1 MSSTEKIAVKA
12 WPFKLPQGGFTDLPK
27 WKEQLPTQV
36 LLASNLGESGA
47 TYLHYLTVF
56 GKKSRNRFIKPLL
69 EPVEG
74 EDFDQMVHAEQKK
87 HEPIY
92 LGEYLEEALSD
103 ELQQAVTK
111 HKVLGT
117 KQARERARLLATCTV
132 EDNELRWTEAAS
144 ITFEPNAPTPIKE
157 SGEKPTPNEQG
168 EGEQD
173 DDIESKGESE
183 EFFETQ
189 ASIQVVDRTATEAEW
204 TRLRR
209 KIIKEVTLKATELR
223 MEDLRDKMTIW
234 QAADSYL
241 RMIMLKGIEEDP
253 SGRLARCE
261 TSSELKLAIDEYANA
276 SGVAIVAT
284 IRQMDTL
291 FAWEWDESETVQA
304 NARSL
309 SETGDTYLRAFHAL
323 CTPKSKAGKEMVA
336 ALPTMKVA
344 MLLARSNNRFSQ
356 QFSSV
361 AAMERLQKLLGQE
374 NVDFTKA
381 YDAITQ
387 MLHQWESVDPNSGK
401 ANQSKEK
408 TTGGGRTVPRAE
420 LDKKPCWICKR
431 DHPAKDCYCLKDGKI
446 DEKMLSNRMK
456 KDANASTNS
465 KKTNKNKKR
474 RDRAKKARDKAKKES
489 EVLRALAEKVQGLTS
504 PHSDNTK
511 ETAKA
516 TKQEKFANSDCD
528 KETADIIEAWLGHA
542 Q

>member
-1 MSSTEKIAVKA
+1 MPA
-12 WPFKLPQGGFTDLPK
+12 GGFTDLPK

-56 GKKSRNRFIKPLL
+56 DKKSRNRFIKPLL
-69 EPVEG
+69 EPIEG
-74 EDFDQMVHAEQKK
+74 EDYDRMETAEQKK
-87 HEPIY
+87 YEPIY
-92 LGEYLEEALSD
+92 LGEFLEEALAD
-103 ELQQAVTK
+103 ELQLAVTRN
-111 HKVLGT
+111 KVLGT
-117 KQARERARLLATCTV
+117 KQARDRARSLATCTV
-132 EDNELRWTEAAS
+132 EYNELRWTEAAS
-144 ITFEPNAPTPIKE
+144 ISFEPNAPTPIKE
-157 SGEKPTPNEQG
+157 GVEKPTPIDQR
-168 EGEQD
+168 EGEED
-173 DDIESKGESE
+173 GELESKEESE
-183 EFFETQ
+183 EFFDTQ

-204 TRLRR
+204 ARLRR
-209 KIIKEVTLKATELR
+209 KIRREVTLKAIDLR
-223 MEDLRDKMTIW
+223 MEELRDKMTIW

-261 TSSELKLAIDEYANA
+261 TACELKLAIDEYANA

-291 FAWEWDESETVQA
+291 FAWEWDESETVQT

-323 CTPKSKAGKEMVA
+323 CPPRSKAGKEMVA
-336 ALPTMKVA
+336 TLPTMKVA

-361 AAMERLQKLLGQE
+361 AAMERLQKLLSQE

-387 MLHQWESVDPNSGK
+387 MLHQWESVDPNPGK

-408 TTGGGRTVPRAE
+408 TAGGGRTVPRAE

-431 DHPAKDCYCLKDGKI
+431 DHTARDCYCLKDGVV

-456 KDANASTNS
+456 KDANASGNS
-465 KKTNKNKKR
+465 KKSNKNKKR
-474 RDRAKKARDKAKKES
+474 RERAKKARERAKKES
-489 EVLRALAEKVQGLTS
+489 EILRALAEKVQGLTS
-504 PHSDNTK
+504 PTSNDTT

-516 TKQEKFANSDCD
+516 TKQVRFANSECD
-528 KETADIIEAWLGHA
+528 DETADIIEAWLGAA